1 MHRFFESDS
10 IFDIPSCLESRP
22 CLSCTQY
29 RRSSTLLTGLVGLHE
44 MKNDYKPGDPVIFR
58 VTKQSTDP
66 GPRAVDVHPAQ
77 SGETYS
83 YQVDK
88 FWTVAE
94 VANGQ
99 LQLVTRRG
107 KQRSVPRDDLR
118 LRHASWWERWIY
130 GNRFP
135 KLSQVSGLT
144 TAEATTAD

>member
-1 MHRFFESDS
+1 MAIWPWRN
-10 IFDIPSCLESRP
+10 
-22 CLSCTQY
+22 
-29 RRSSTLLTGLVGLHE
+29 E

-88 FWTVAE
+88 FWAVSELLT
-94 VANGQ
+94 GDM

-107 KQRSVPRDDLR
+107 KQRSVAKSDLR
-118 LRHASWWERWIY
+118 LRHARWWERWLY
-130 GNRFP
+130 GDRFP
-135 KLSQVSGLT
+135 KLSQLNNLASASAPASST
-144 TAEATTAD
+144 D